1 MLESY
6 CYKFSKKYSLHVIH
20 FNDKNSGIIADID
33 YNKKYNE
40 MLAIAV
46 ARTDIDLTPETIG
59 EYLFSTGY
67 LAKSKY
73 AKLDE
78 ITQLA
83 EKLRKER

>member
-1 MLESY
+1 
-6 CYKFSKKYSLHVIH
+6 
-20 FNDKNSGIIADID
+20 
-33 YNKKYNE
+33 